1 MQVEHELP
9 AKIGRCSKKIAG
21 HNFDHIAKLW
31 PANFYIYSSQEDFA
45 LESKLWPANFLEHR
59 FRFFFFRNKGQIW
72 PAVTLPCRLSTL
84 LCHTYSEMSGH
95 EDSPGGTQYIP
106 YIFKNL
112 SKSINFLEHMQMTR
126 IHVKIHFDQVKIIF
140 RNQFRNTKKN

>member
-59 FRFFFFRNKGQIW
+59 FRFFSFEIRVKFGQ
-72 PAVTLPCRLSTL
+72 P
-84 LCHTYSEMSGH
+84 
-95 EDSPGGTQYIP
+95 
-106 YIFKNL
+106 
-112 SKSINFLEHMQMTR
+112 
-126 IHVKIHFDQVKIIF
+126 
-140 RNQFRNTKKN
+140 